1 MANYT
6 RQNEIFGS
14 KGAGSSGD
22 PYIPDVLV
30 GAKQRVYDSV
40 VSQSVTTTSASLSTI
55 PAAATHAEIVCEGA
69 SSTDFV
75 RFWPAATA
83 PTSSVGMKLFDGQV
97 YDCAAPSSFRVINGS
112 GTNTLR
118 IAYYHYA
125 ASS

>member
-6 RQNEIFGS
+6 RQNEVFGS

-30 GAKQRVYDSV
+30 GAKTRTYDGVQSLTV
-40 VSQSVTTTSASLSTI
+40 TTSSQSLTVPGS
-55 PAAATHAEIVCEGA
+55 ATHAEIVCEGA
-69 SSTDFV
+69 STSDYV
-75 RFWPAATA
+75 RFWPHATA